1 VRKPIALILSLCLSL
16 VLAAL
21 TVVHAQETIDRVKID
36 RAHKILRD
44 AYDTVRK
51 NYYDP
56 KYHGLDLKAQ
66 YQLYDGK
73 IDTAPS
79 FNECLR
85 FVAAFLE
92 GLKDSH
98 TYLVPPDRP
107 YRFDYGFR
115 MQLFGNDGFITHVR
129 PGTDA
134 ESKVHVGD
142 QVVAYQTN
150 PVNRADFHD
159 VLYLFGS
166 LMPRTSIQLDL
177 RDPSGSSRRVVI
189 ETKVLQQNIERHMS
203 PSSNDYYR
211 LLRESQDQD
220 HIFRQQQLV
229 LGDAVIWKMPRFI
242 LSPDE
247 VDHLFGDVRK
257 HKSLILDLRGNPGG
271 ASVTLERMLGNLF
284 DHDVKVADRIGRKDL
299 KAAITKTV
307 GGHAFAGQVIVIV
320 DSASASAA
328 ELFARVIQLEGRGLV
343 LGDRTSGSV
352 MEAEIYPFSQGTE
365 YAQIWYEFFVTE
377 ANLIMN
383 DGKSLEGVGVTPD
396 EIVLPTPDDLAAGR
410 DPALARAAEL
420 AGVKLDPAAAG
431 KLFPFEWLPF

>member
-1 VRKPIALILSLCLSL
+1 VCKRMALILILCLSM
-16 VLAAL
+16 VLAPLAL
-21 TVVHAQETIDRVKID
+21 GHAQETIDSVKID

-56 KYHGLDLKAQ
+56 KYHGLDLEAQ
-66 YQLYDGK
+66 YRLYDRK

-115 MQLFGNDGFITHVR
+115 MQLFGDDGFITHVR

-142 QVVAYQTN
+142 RVVAYQTN
-150 PVNRADFHD
+150 RVNRTDLHD
-159 VLYLFGS
+159 ILYLFGS

-177 RDPSGSSRRVVI
+177 RDPSGDSRRVVI
-189 ETKVLQQNIERHMS
+189 ETKVLQQSIERHIT

-211 LLRESQDQD
+211 LLREGEDED
-220 HIFRQQQLV
+220 HIFRQQQIV
-229 LGDAVIWKMPRFI
+229 LDDVVIWKMPRFL
-242 LSPDE
+242 LSPGE

-257 HKSLILDLRGNPGG
+257 HKLLILDLRGNPGG

-299 KAAITKTV
+299 KPTIARTV
-307 GGHAFAGQVIVIV
+307 GGDAFAGKVIVIV

-328 ELFARVIQLEGRGLV
+328 ELFARVVQLEGRGFV

-352 MEAEIYPFSQGTE
+352 MEAQIYPFSQGME

-377 ANLIMN
+377 ADLIMK
-383 DGKSLEGVGVTPD
+383 DGKSLEGVGVTPN
-396 EIVLPTPDDLAAGR
+396 EIVLPTPQDLAFGR